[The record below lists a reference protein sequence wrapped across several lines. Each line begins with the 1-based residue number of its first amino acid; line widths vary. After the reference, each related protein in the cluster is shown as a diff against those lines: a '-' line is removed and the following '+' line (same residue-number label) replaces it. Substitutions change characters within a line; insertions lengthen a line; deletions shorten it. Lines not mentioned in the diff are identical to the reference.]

1 MAAIHHI
8 VSEFLRNLRR
18 IARLA
23 LAVPSRRAAAQGH
36 LRIRC
41 AASGGVVLGFGGVPL
56 DGGLVHGGAVKLL
69 SLRDAFNCNER
80 EFNILYLV
88 SSAQP
93 RFAEDL
99 ARVCRSRGIR
109 IVWNQNGVGY
119 PAWAGKEAEA
129 HNAPMRRLRLEA
141 DFVVYQSEFCRMS
154 AEKFLG
160 PCDRPSSVLLNPVD
174 LEKFRP
180 IDARPPLFPLRLLAM
195 GTQNYRERV
204 MSALD
209 CASALRAGGQDCTL
223 TIAGPL
229 IWRNAAEDLHEGIAR
244 RGLEGVVEAKAPFRQ
259 DEAPAIYRRHHI
271 LLHPKYLDPCPTV
284 VAEALACGLPVVA
297 SRSGGIPEMVDS
309 LCAELVDVPMAWD
322 RLITPSGEEMAGA
335 VRRLIARLP
344 EASSAARRRAEEAFD
359 SEKWRQRHAQIFSS
373 ILLDS

>member
-1 MAAIHHI
+1 MTPIHNI
-8 VSEFLRNLRR
+8 VSKFLRNLCR

-23 LAVPSRRAAAQGH
+23 LAVTARCIAAKRHLHIRRSPS
-36 LRIRC
+36 
-41 AASGGVVLGFGGVPL
+41 SSVVLGFGGVL
-56 DGGLVHGGAVKLL
+56 GGGGLIHGGAVKLL
-69 SLRDAFNCNER
+69 SLREAFHCNE
-80 EFNILYLV
+80 EELNILYLV

-99 ARVCRSRGIR
+99 VRVCRSRGIR
-109 IVWNQNGVGY
+109 FVWNQNGVGY
-119 PAWAGKEAEA
+119 PAWAGRAAEA
-129 HNAPMRRLRLEA
+129 HNVPMRRLREKA
-141 DFVVYQSEFCRMS
+141 DFVIYQSEFCRIS

-160 PCDRPSSVLLNPVD
+160 PCERPFSVLLNPVN

-180 IDARPPLFPLRLLAM
+180 ADAPLPSGPLRLLAM

-209 CASALRAGGQDCTL
+209 CAGVLRAGGLDCVL

-229 IWRNAAEDLHEGIAR
+229 IWHNAVADLREGIAC
-244 RGLEGVVEAKAPFRQ
+244 RGLGGLVEVRAPFHQ
-259 DEAPAIYRRHHI
+259 EEAPEIYRGHHI

-309 LCAELVDVPMAWD
+309 FCAELVDVPLSWD

-335 VRRLIARLP
+335 VRRLVSRLA
-344 EASSAARRRAEEAFD
+344 EASTAARRRAEDAFD
-359 SEKWRQRHAQIFSS
+359 SEKWRQRHNQIFGS
-373 ILLDS
+373 ILSAS